1 MVKKSP
7 GVRVLRVLNFGVRIT
22 FVAAGCAT
30 ISALTIV
37 PATWQLQAA
46 LRSAAR
52 HEGFTAT
59 AFHAVMSMAFQ
70 IAGAGIGFLGRYR
83 SARHT
88 EVEVLEVR
96 RRLLE
101 SALSERIELTKG
113 TDRADPQS
121 TIVIDTERI
130 DQFADQILGNLLPG
144 ILLAIIGTALVIGN
158 SPVLGAIAFLAGF
171 PIFWSIVLTTRKSRL
186 SAMLYWEEHRFILKR
201 VLRLLQAR
209 ELISAHGAQASVVEN
224 EMPHQLAFTRQASAL
239 KRNVAVS
246 SMTQTIG
253 FGILAALLL
262 VVSTIQLQNG
272 AVAIDQLFASLFS
285 LVMIQSGVRMTVT
298 AQAAMAAG
306 VPALERIEQQL
317 NQLAET
323 ERQTALSL
331 GVSNRLRIDRVQA
344 TDLGHGFPSADAT
357 ESTLLF
363 EHLYIHIQRGD
374 RLLVQGPNGSGKT
387 TLLLILAGQLRP
399 LFGTLEI
406 NGSPAET
413 FDATSVRRGIAYV
426 AQNVV
431 LVDGS
436 IEDNLRLLGDTASS
450 AELDA
455 LLHDVGIAFPLN
467 HQIGDEGQRLSGG
480 QRQRLAIA
488 RALLHQPDLLLLDE
502 PANHLDTDLK
512 SFLSSIEHRLQN
524 TAVVIVSH
532 GANLSSIGYRTLSL

>member
-1 MVKKSP
+1 MLNQTH
-7 GVRVLRVLNFGVRIT
+7 GVRVLRMLRFTPRVTLE
-22 FVAAGCAT
+22 AAGCAT
-30 ISALTIV
+30 ISALAIV

-46 LRSAAR
+46 LKSAAEQR
-52 HEGFTAT
+52 GFTTT
-59 AFHAVMSMAFQ
+59 AFHAVLSIAFQ
-70 IAGAGIGFLGRYR
+70 IAGAAVGLLGRYR

-88 EVEVLEVR
+88 ETAALTVR

-101 SALSERIELTKG
+101 CALSERIELTKG

-144 ILLAIIGTALVIGN
+144 ILLTIIGTALVVGN
-158 SPVLGAIAFLAGF
+158 SPVLGAIAFLVGI
-171 PIFWSIVLTTRKSRL
+171 PIFWIIVVTTRKNRL
-186 SAMLYWEEHRFILKR
+186 SAMAYWEGHRHILKR

-209 ELISAHGAQASVVEN
+209 ELISAHGAQASVVEK
-224 EMPHQLAFTRQASAL
+224 EMPHQRAFNRQASIL
-239 KRNVAVS
+239 KRTVALS
-246 SMTQTIG
+246 SLTQTIG

-262 VVSTIQLQNG
+262 VVSTIQLG
-272 AVAIDQLFASLFS
+272 TGEVTIDQLFASLFS

-317 NQLAET
+317 NQPHESSDHASLVLRESNPLQIRKISAVG
-323 ERQTALSL
+323 LS
-331 GVSNRLRIDRVQA
+331 
-344 TDLGHGFPSADAT
+344 HGFPSADGT
-357 ESTLLF
+357 ERLLF
-363 EHLYIHIQRGD
+363 QNLSVHIQMGD
-374 RLLVQGPNGSGKT
+374 RLLLQGPNGTGKT
-387 TLLLILAGQLRP
+387 TLLLILAGQLKP
-399 LFGTLEI
+399 LRGELEI
-406 NGSPAET
+406 NGIPAEN
-413 FDATSVRRGIAYV
+413 FNATSIRRNIAYV

-436 IEDNLRLLGDTASS
+436 IEDNLRLLGDSATT
-450 AELDA
+450 AELET
-455 LLHDVGIAFPLN
+455 LLSDVGLALPLE

-502 PANHLDTDLK
+502 PGNHLDTDLI
-512 SFLSSIEHRLQN
+512 SFLTNIEHRLQN

-532 GANLSSIGYRTLSL
+532 GVDLTSIDYRTLTL